1 MIAASP
7 CGRCGDRCGSAARP
21 SRRVRTAVLGAVVAA
36 LPGAFGPAIDLH
48 AGRLYSGIRHT
59 GGVASAAEPA
69 PTAAAAKRMLD
80 ETDALLAEGKPG
92 AARDRFVDAVAVLTA
107 LADLDRPPAA
117 LKGLCERG
125 RGIVERLDLE
135 GADVSGI
142 TVPTSTTPRP
152 AAKASRPGA
161 TPPAPGK
168 DAIAAGPSFTKEV
181 APLLVRSCGGCHVTG
196 RRGDFQMASYDALMR
211 SGMVQKGVGNAS
223 RLVEVI
229 LSGDMPRG
237 GGKVPAAELATLV
250 KWIDLG
256 AAFDGADPAAPLASA
271 PRAPAPPPPPVKG
284 AVPLE
289 PGDVSFAFEVAP
301 LLLQH
306 CAGCHDADDPEGGL
320 RMVSLESLV
329 RGGQTGPAV
338 APGKS
343 AESLLVK
350 KMRGTGI
357 DGQRMPLGKPP
368 LPTEA
373 IDLVATWIDQG
384 IKLDLLTPKSPLA
397 DIAAAGRARSLSHED
412 LAEARFAAADGVW
425 RRAIADDEPTVV
437 RRDTRI
443 CVLGNLPSSRVE
455 EIATAA
461 ERVEA
466 TLREELV
473 AAGKPLVKGGVVLL
487 AFAKPFDYSDFW
499 VNVLGAERPKGLLG
513 GPGVAGDVV
522 YGALVVP
529 EAGQSAAEFDFR
541 VAEQLAAAALIGRGA
556 PPWFALGAGRVTAAK
571 VVPKSQAAK
580 SWRSDANDRIAHI
593 RSATELVSGR
603 ADPADTA
610 AVAAAFFGASGG
622 AAKLPALIE
631 QLDRGEAFEAAFQ
644 KVFRGPPAAVVDAF
658 LARESRKPNR
668 RGQ

>member
-1 MIAASP
+1 
-7 CGRCGDRCGSAARP
+7 
-21 SRRVRTAVLGAVVAA
+21 
-36 LPGAFGPAIDLH
+36 
-48 AGRLYSGIRHT
+48 
-59 GGVASAAEPA
+59 
-69 PTAAAAKRMLD
+69 MLD

-92 AARDRFVDAVAVLTA
+92 AARDRLVDAVAVLTA
-107 LADLDRPPAA
+107 LAELDRPPAA
-117 LKGLCERG
+117 LKGLCDRG
-125 RGIVERLDLE
+125 RGLVERLDLE
-135 GADVSGI
+135 GTDVSGV
-142 TVPTSTTPRP
+142 TVPAGTTPRSGT
-152 AAKASRPGA
+152 KASRPSA
-161 TPPAPGK
+161 TPPGPGK
-168 DAIAAGPSFTKEV
+168 DAPVAGPSFTKEV

-237 GGKVPAAELATLV
+237 GGKVPAADLATLV

-256 AAFDGADPAAPLASA
+256 AAFDGPDPAAPLASA
-271 PRAPAPPPPPVKG
+271 PRAAAPPPPVKG

-338 APGKS
+338 SPGKS
-343 AESLLVK
+343 ADSLLVK

-373 IDLVATWIDQG
+373 IELVAKWIDQG

-412 LAEARFAAADGVW
+412 LAETRFAAADGVW

-443 CVLGNLPSSRVE
+443 CVLGNLPASRVE

-461 ERVEA
+461 DRVEA
-466 TLREELV
+466 TVREELV

-513 GPGVAGDVV
+513 GPGVSGDVV

-541 VAEQLAAAALIGRGA
+541 VAEQLVAAALIGRGA

-580 SWRSDANDRIAHI
+580 SWRSDANDRIARI

-644 KVFRGPPAAVVDAF
+644 QVFRGPPAAVVDGW